1 MNRYLERLPGR
12 SFGMRISALLVFLLA
27 TVFICRWL
35 LVQPQRLSRLELITQ
50 YQQAGQQA
58 AALQKSIA
66 ALPGIEPLPAAAVP
80 AEPFSAMEA
89 VRHSGGRL
97 VKWQPGIKHSLLE
110 VLLPWRKVPALFQ
123 QLAGYQRLRL
133 SAFELGAA
141 GERVR
146 VVLML
151 EFIDESR

>member
-12 SFGMRISALLVFLLA
+12 YFGLRISALLVCLL
-27 TVFICRWL
+27 TVAFICQWL
-35 LVQPQRLSRLELITQ
+35 LVQPQRHLRLELISQ
-50 YQQAGQQA
+50 CQQAAQQT

-66 ALPGIEPLPAAAVP
+66 TLPGIDPLPAAAP
-80 AEPFSAMEA
+80 AKPFSAMEA
-89 VRHSGGRL
+89 VRQSGGRL

-110 VLLPWRKVPALFQ
+110 ILLPWRKVPALFQ

-133 SAFELGAA
+133 PAFELGAA

-146 VVLML
+146 VVLTL
-151 EFIDESR
+151 EYIDESS